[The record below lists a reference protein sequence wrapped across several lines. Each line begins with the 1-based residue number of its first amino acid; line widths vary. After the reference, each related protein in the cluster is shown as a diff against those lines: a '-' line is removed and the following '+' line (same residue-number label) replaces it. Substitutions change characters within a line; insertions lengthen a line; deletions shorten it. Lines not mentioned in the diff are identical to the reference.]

1 MVEKCIIL
9 WISPPSEKFSTI
21 EPPSDADMGRQ
32 EARIERA
39 APDGF
44 RREGSVLAT
53 TAAIGISAPNSSPL
67 SIIPKIPKKV
77 KLGGLY
83 QKVWTKKYQ
92 GSFPI
97 FKVKK
102 THKKFRYGTLLTGAA
117 AGLLYL
123 YFPFYYT
130 INFLKN
136 QVFQP
141 SPGPPQHSFIV
152 ANFFVARCNKIWRK
166 K

>member
-1 MVEKCIIL
+1 MNNSLFWWKTL
-9 WISPPSEKFSTI
+9 PSEKFSTI
-21 EPPSDADMGRQ
+21 EPPPDADMGRW
-32 EARIERA
+32 EASAERA

-53 TAAIGISAPNSSPL
+53 TAAIGISAPDSSPL

-77 KLGGLY
+77 KLGGLH

-92 GSFPI
+92 DSFPI
-97 FKVKK
+97 FKLKK

-117 AGLLYL
+117 AGPLYL

-136 QVFQP
+136 QIFRP
-141 SPGPPQHSFIV
+141 SPGPPQTSFIV
-152 ANFFVARCNKIWRK
+152 ANFFVTRS
-166 K
+166 